1 MKNKFDITIKHRYN
15 ESSNQRNINK
25 REYIMNKLQLND
37 IVIMKF
43 DKNERAC
50 LGFVD
55 SIINDE
61 IVSISNFT
69 TNEQIDEFY
78 HDGTFAHSNDMLI
91 RVKKINDE
99 QLLRLIDF
107 HYND

>member
-1 MKNKFDITIKHRYN
+1 MNHQIN
-15 ESSNQRNINK
+15 ER
-25 REYIMNKLQLND
+25 REYIMNKLKLND

-55 SIINDE
+55 SNINDE

-69 TNEQIDEFY
+69 KSKRF
-78 HDGTFAHSNDMLI
+78 
-91 RVKKINDE
+91 
-99 QLLRLIDF
+99 
-107 HYND
+107 

>member
-1 MKNKFDITIKHRYN
+1 
-15 ESSNQRNINK
+15 
-25 REYIMNKLQLND
+25 MNKLQLND

-61 IVSISNFT
+61 VVSVSNFT

-78 HDGTFAHSNDMLI
+78 HDGTFAYSNDMTI
-91 RVKKINDE
+91 VIKKINDE
-99 QLLRLIDF
+99 QLLRLINF

>member
-1 MKNKFDITIKHRYN
+1 MNHQIN
-15 ESSNQRNINK
+15 ER
-25 REYIMNKLQLND
+25 REYIMNKLKLND

-55 SIINDE
+55 SNINDE

-78 HDGTFAHSNDMLI
+78 HDGTFAHSDDFFI
-91 RVKKINDE
+91 RVKKN
-99 QLLRLIDF
+99 Q
-107 HYND
+107 

>member
-1 MKNKFDITIKHRYN
+1 MFGLC
-15 ESSNQRNINK
+15 SFVV
-25 REYIMNKLQLND
+25 ND
-37 IVIMKF
+37 
-43 DKNERAC
+43 D
-50 LGFVD
+50 
-55 SIINDE
+55 

-107 HYND
+107 HFND

>member
-1 MKNKFDITIKHRYN
+1 MNHQIN
-15 ESSNQRNINK
+15 ER
-25 REYIMNKLQLND
+25 REYIMNKLKLND

-55 SIINDE
+55 SIVNDE

-107 HYND
+107 HFND

>member
-1 MKNKFDITIKHRYN
+1 MNHQIN
-15 ESSNQRNINK
+15 ER
-25 REYIMNKLQLND
+25 REYIMNKLKLND
-37 IVIMKF
+37 MVIVKF

-55 SIINDE
+55 SIVNDE

-78 HDGTFAHSNDMLI
+78 HDGTFAHSNDMTI
-91 RVKKINDE
+91 VIKKINDTH
-99 QLLRLIDF
+99 LLRLIDF
-107 HYND
+107 HYDD